1 MVDVAESIQV
11 TLMTDATL
19 TTARKA
25 FDLFAQGWTT
35 GNFDPYIALLAD
47 EMTFW
52 FPVGTHRG
60 KFEGVAGRQQMI
72 AKCRDHEAA
81 GDRLTLHAP
90 DYVSTDG
97 TSVIFEFESD
107 GLYGGKPYKGHNA
120 IAFEIQ
126 DGKVIGF
133 REYFG
138 DLGA

>member
-1 MVDVAESIQV
+1 
-11 TLMTDATL
+11 MTDTIQA
-19 TTARKA
+19 TARKA
-25 FDLFAQGWTT
+25 FDLFAQGWIN
-35 GNFDPYIALLAD
+35 GDFNPYIDLLAD

-52 FPVGTHRG
+52 FPMGKHRG
-60 KFEGVAGRQQMI
+60 KFSGVEGRQQMI

-81 GDRLTLHAP
+81 GDRLTFHP
-90 DYVSTDG
+90 PNYVLTDG
-97 TSVIFEFESD
+97 TSVIFEFESE
-107 GLYGGKPYKGHNA
+107 GLYGGEPYKGHNA